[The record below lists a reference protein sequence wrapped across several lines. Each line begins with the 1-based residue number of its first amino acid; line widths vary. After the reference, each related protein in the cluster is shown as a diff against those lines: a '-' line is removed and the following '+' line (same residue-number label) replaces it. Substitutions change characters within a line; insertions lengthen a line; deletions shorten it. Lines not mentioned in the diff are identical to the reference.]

1 MRRKLI
7 ALSALALAF
16 TLAGAAAEEPRSEV
30 SLEGTGF
37 FTKDSNGNGISQD
50 TTKTGGFLVGY
61 RFHINRWHAVEAN
74 YGYSRNTQRYQ
85 TGLGLFAEQTN
96 VHEATASYVL
106 TIPTKKKFKPFLLA
120 GGGALVFDPT
130 NNAGGTVP
138 GAVRQARAAAVY
150 GGGVDYILTRRI
162 ALRAQYRGLIYK
174 SPDFEL
180 SSLHTDKIT
189 HTAQPSAGIV
199 FRF

>member
-1 MRRKLI
+1 MGRKLFV
-7 ALSALALAF
+7 LSAL
-16 TLAGAAAEEPRSEV
+16 TLALTLAAAAQESRSEV

-61 RFHINRWHAVEAN
+61 RFHFNRWHAVEVN
-74 YGYSRNTQRYQ
+74 YGYSRNTQRYL
-85 TGLGLFAEQTN
+85 TGLGLFAEQAN

-106 TIPTKKKFKPFLLA
+106 TVPTKKKFKPFLLA

-130 NNAGGTVP
+130 NNVGGTVP
-138 GAVRQARAAAVY
+138 GALRQARAAAVY
-150 GGGVDYILTRRI
+150 GGGVDYSLTRRI

-180 SSLHTDKIT
+180 SSLHTDKVT